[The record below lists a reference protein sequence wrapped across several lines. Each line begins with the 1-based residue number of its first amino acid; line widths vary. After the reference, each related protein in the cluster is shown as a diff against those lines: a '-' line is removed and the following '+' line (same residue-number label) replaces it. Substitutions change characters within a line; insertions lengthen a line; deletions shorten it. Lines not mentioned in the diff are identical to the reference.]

1 MEGQNIT
8 AIAHLKCDYE
18 TWEKIFLE
26 HEDNRVQVDAGNVL
40 YGKAN
45 DQTAIIVM
53 KNVDM
58 EMMAR
63 RASDPEFQKFVE
75 PYVDHHEF
83 FIMSPMQPPKS

>member
-1 MEGQNIT
+1 MEKQNMA

-18 TWEKIFLE
+18 TWEKIFLA
-26 HEDNRVQVDAGNVL
+26 HEDNRKEVEAGNFL

-45 DQTAIIVM
+45 DKTAIIVM

-58 EMMAR
+58 KMMAE
-63 RASDPEFQKFVE
+63 RAADPEFQKMVE

-83 FIMSPMQPPKS
+83 FMMNAMQPPA